1 MDLNHFREDNE
12 ENVGVGNEDNDVFLR
27 NRGDS
32 GRIVNGFRVPLFR
45 FAFLVAVGRRWSP
58 GNIGREEEV
67 RRTEFRKGKEVRGSE
82 GYDEDTCDVCGRRLG
97 LWNDLRGFLER
108 ENSGKG
114 IEA

>member
-32 GRIVNGFRVPLFR
+32 GRIVNGFRIPLFR

-82 GYDEDTCDVCGRRLG
+82 GYDEDTCDA
-97 LWNDLRGFLER
+97 LWEEIESVERLER
-108 ENSGKG
+108 LFGKG
-114 IEA
+114 KFGEGD